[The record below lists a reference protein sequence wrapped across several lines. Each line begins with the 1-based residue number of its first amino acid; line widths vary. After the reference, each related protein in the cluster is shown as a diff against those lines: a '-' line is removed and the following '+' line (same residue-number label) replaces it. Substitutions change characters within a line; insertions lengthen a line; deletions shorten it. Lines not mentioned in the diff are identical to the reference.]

1 MIACLLRSLSLLLP
15 LSALG
20 CLSSAPPVA
29 PVRWFD
35 PLPPAPVE
43 RAAAAFGSIHVTAPP
58 HLGREF
64 VVRTGPRELAFD
76 AGHQWIA
83 EPRVLV
89 ATALAQAGGGAVDG
103 ARGDRD
109 LVVEL
114 EAFEFELLELPVAR
128 VRLVVL
134 GAAGAGARVAEA
146 TAVAAGSAPAQLA
159 AAMAQA
165 LGEVVARVARP
176 PAPLPVR

>member
-20 CLSSAPPVA
+20 CLSSAPPVG

-35 PLPPAPVE
+35 PLPPAPAE
-43 RAAAAFGSIHVTAPP
+43 RPAAASFAIRVSAAP

-89 ATALAQAGGGAVDG
+89 ATALAQSCGGTVDG

-109 LVVEL
+109 LLVEL
-114 EAFEFELLELPVAR
+114 EAFEFELLEAPVAR
-128 VRLVVL
+128 VRLVVR
-134 GAAGAGARVAEA
+134 GADGAGARVAEA
-146 TAVAAGSAPAQLA
+146 TAVAAGRAPAQLA

-165 LGEVVARVARP
+165 LGDVVARVGRL
-176 PAPLPVR
+176 PAALPVR